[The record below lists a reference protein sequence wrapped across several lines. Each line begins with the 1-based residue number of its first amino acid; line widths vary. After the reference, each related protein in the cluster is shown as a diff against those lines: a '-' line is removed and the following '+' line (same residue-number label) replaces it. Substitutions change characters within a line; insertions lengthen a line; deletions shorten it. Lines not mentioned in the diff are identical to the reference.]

1 MPLRL
6 ISNFAQTPFVLDAMP
21 YASIEG
27 FWQGLK
33 FPDDADR
40 RRLADLYGSAAKD
53 AGFYAPKADHISYVG
68 QDILVGTWD
77 HWQLM
82 ERACRAKFEQNEEAA
97 QALLSTGTRPL
108 VHRLRPCSRS
118 IPGVIMAEIW
128 MRIRDERKGNGR

>member
-6 ISNFAQTPFVLDAMP
+6 ISNFALTPFVLDALP

-33 FPDDADR
+33 FPDEVNR
-40 RRLADLYGSAAKD
+40 RRLAELNGSEAKD
-53 AGFYAPKADHISYVG
+53 AGLYAPKADHVAYLG
-68 QDILVGTWD
+68 QDIRVGTWD

-97 QALLSTGTRPL
+97 QALISTGARPL
-108 VHRLRPCSRS
+108 IHRMRNDSRS

-128 MRIRDERKGNGR
+128 MRIRDERKGHVQ